1 MSKLHPSCNA
11 GPFGR
16 PVRLAIMRLLF
27 AALLGCGVFTFIS
40 GSAWRAAAQES
51 SQSADSSASQ
61 RSSEAPQ
68 ANGPGDQLAEQ
79 SREAAGEEKGE
90 NDELKKSP
98 SVSLV
103 ARLTGMSLQHAYWL
117 CVVLNFA
124 VIAGVIIWI
133 SRTKLPGLFRG
144 RTQSIQK
151 AMQEAHKASDEA
163 NRRLAEIEARLS
175 RLDSEIGA
183 MRTAAEKEG
192 AEEEARIKAAAEED
206 TRKIITAAE
215 QEIAAAANAARRDL
229 KVFAADLSVD
239 LAHRLIRVD
248 TATDQSLVR
257 NFADQ
262 LGHEKNGSGKD
273 GY

>member
-1 MSKLHPSCNA
+1 MPRA
-11 GPFGR
+11 
-16 PVRLAIMRLLF
+16 VTRLLF
-27 AALLGCGVFTFIS
+27 TVLFGCAVFTVFS
-40 GSAWRAAAQES
+40 GACSWASAQES
-51 SQSADSSASQ
+51 SQAADSNASQ
-61 RSSEAPQ
+61 HSSEASQ
-68 ANGPGDQLAEQ
+68 ANGPGDQLVEQ

-124 VIAGVIIWI
+124 VIAGVVIWI

-144 RTQSIQK
+144 RTESIQK
-151 AMQEAHKASDEA
+151 AMQEARKASDEA

-183 MRTAAEKEG
+183 MRAAAEKEG

-206 TRKIITAAE
+206 TRKIITSAE